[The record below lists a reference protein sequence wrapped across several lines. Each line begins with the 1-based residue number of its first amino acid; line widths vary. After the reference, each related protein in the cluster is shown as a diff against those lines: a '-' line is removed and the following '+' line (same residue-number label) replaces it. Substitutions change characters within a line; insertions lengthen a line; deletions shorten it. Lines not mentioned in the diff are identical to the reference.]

1 MCFWIYLCKEQKR
14 EFSLTQIHRNKIRYK
29 FVIFNSRTNKSAN
42 EKEVRQDGQGE
53 REYSIGMVKVN
64 GYSSMFWSV
73 LLKEI
78 TSVSSYHTIFLQL

>member
-1 MCFWIYLCKEQKR
+1 MCKEQKR
-14 EFSLTQIHRNKIRYK
+14 EFSSTQIHRNKIRCK

-64 GYSSMFWSV
+64 GYISMFWSV

-78 TSVSSYHTIFLQL
+78 TSISPYHTIFLQL